1 MIKSFLDSDEDQ
13 NEPTKASVD
22 SSIFGS
28 LNTEPVI
35 DVPALDLND
44 PFAASDFHIDP
55 TPVVPSHSELRSNK
69 RSIIQ
74 NEPFAYTPP
83 TAAES
88 SRMSG
93 LAFTAGIAFV
103 SSVAFMLVLGWLV
116 DTFIGTAPWGIVGGI
131 VLGSIIGFVQFF
143 RLNSQILK
151 NSNTSQPTS
160 FLDLDQKNP
169 TDEIL
174 VESPVAES
182 NTKEPENN
190 PAAL

>member
-1 MIKSFLDSDEDQ
+1 MIKNFLDSDEDQ
-13 NEPTKASVD
+13 IEPTKASAD

-28 LNTEPVI
+28 LNTETVEK
-35 DVPALDLND
+35 VAASDLHD
-44 PFAASDFHIDP
+44 PFAASDFHIGP
-55 TPVVPSHSELRSNK
+55 TPGVSPHIEPQSTKPVV
-69 RSIIQ
+69 Q

-83 TAAES
+83 TPEES

-151 NSNTSQPTS
+151 NSQPSQPTS
-160 FLDLDQKNP
+160 FLDLGGERP
-169 TDEIL
+169 ADEIL
-174 VESPVAES
+174 AETQVTESDI
-182 NTKEPENN
+182 KETENN
-190 PAAL
+190 PTTL

>member
-28 LNTEPVI
+28 LNTEPII

-44 PFAASDFHIDP
+44 PFAASDFHIEP
-55 TPVVPSHSELRSNK
+55 TPVVSSHPEPPPVTP
-69 RSIIQ
+69 IIQ

-83 TAAES
+83 TAEES